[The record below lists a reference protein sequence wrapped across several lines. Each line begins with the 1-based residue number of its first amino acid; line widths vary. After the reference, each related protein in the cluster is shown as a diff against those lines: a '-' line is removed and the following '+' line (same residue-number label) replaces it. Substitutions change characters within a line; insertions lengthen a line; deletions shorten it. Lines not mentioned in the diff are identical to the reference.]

1 MIMNK
6 QALFCDGTGVYVIPP
21 EPVEDQKIILRFRT
35 AKDDVQEAKVV
46 TRETCY
52 SDEEGSDKGKTIFM
66 QKEQTTDVFDYY
78 NVKVQIGTEALRYYF
93 EIKGTDGETIYYN
106 RYGAVSEPDRKSVV

>member
-1 MIMNK
+1 
-6 QALFCDGTGVYVIPP
+6 
-21 EPVEDQKIILRFRT
+21 
-35 AKDDVQEAKVV
+35 
-46 TRETCY
+46 
-52 SDEEGSDKGKTIFM
+52 M

-106 RYGAVSEPDRKSVV
+106 RYGAVSEPLEAMIFC